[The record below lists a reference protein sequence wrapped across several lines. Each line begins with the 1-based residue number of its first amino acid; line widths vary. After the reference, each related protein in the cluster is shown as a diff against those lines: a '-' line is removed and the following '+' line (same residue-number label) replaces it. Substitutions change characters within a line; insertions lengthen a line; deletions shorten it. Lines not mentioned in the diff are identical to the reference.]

1 MRMGISHFI
10 QGLNKPIPATSL
22 AVFRILFGL
31 LMAVSILRFTVNGWI
46 ESIYID
52 PSFHFSYYGLDWI
65 KPIGIY
71 TYVIFGI
78 CFISSITVA
87 LGYRYK
93 WSSLVFI
100 LSFLYIEGM
109 DKTTYLNHY
118 YFISVMGLLLL
129 FIPAQRAYSIDSL
142 IGRVPSNDIPLW
154 SLRAPQLFVC
164 IVYFYAGLS
173 KLNSDWLLHAQPL
186 ATWLPGKTDI
196 PIIGHFFETPWVHY
210 LFSWGGALYDL
221 SIPFLLI
228 FPRTRS
234 VAFVL
239 VIAFHVLT
247 RILFPIGMFP
257 YIMIVGAMLFFPSSS
272 YDRWLNQ
279 FKVILKNNRNKSL
292 LKPSNYRLNAAK
304 YVVAVLLFFQ
314 MILPWRY
321 LYYPGELFWTEEGF
335 RFSWRVMLMEKQGY
349 TIFRILDRETNKSW
363 TAQNSM
369 FLTPFQEKQM
379 SFQPDMILEY
389 VRFLEEYY
397 CSTEGFENLEIYA
410 DSFVSLNGRP
420 RVRFVDP
427 TIDLTIQTDKD
438 YRIKWLM
445 PFNNDIQGI

>member
-1 MRMGISHFI
+1 MGISHFI

-31 LMAVSILRFTVNGWI
+31 LMAVSMLRFTVNGWI

-142 IGRVPSNDIPLW
+142 IRRVPSNDIPLW
-154 SLRAPQLFVC
+154 SLRAPQLFIC

-196 PIIGHFFETPWVHY
+196 PIIGQFFETPWVHY
-210 LFSWGGALYDL
+210 LLSWGGALYDL